1 MKTLGVAMKTLGAVL
16 LACAFLWGLSARAD
30 AVYVTGNG
38 GTGLFVVNSSTGA
51 STFIGNFGFKGVL
64 TDSFD
69 SKGNLY
75 VIIKGG
81 STASQLAT
89 VNLLTGAATP
99 IGSAT
104 GIAGL
109 VAMEFAPIAPDG
121 THVETLYAASLGTND
136 LYTVSL
142 TTGFVTDIGALGFNN
157 VMDLAWDPFNST
169 MYAIASDGLPDTNSS
184 SLYTINLHTGLGT
197 PFLTIPGN
205 NCLMGLTI
213 DSADQFLAMDHCDP
227 NSPLYQIDTKT
238 GALNSLG
245 NTGISLSMGA
255 ATQTPEPTTLLLL
268 GSGLLALAFFGRK
281 KLPWG
286 ARA

>member
-1 MKTLGVAMKTLGAVL
+1 MKARTLGAVVL
-16 LACAFLWGLSARAD
+16 TCVSLWGLSARAG

-38 GTGLFVVNSSTGA
+38 GTGLFRVDSSTGA

-109 VAMEFAPIAPDG
+109 VAMEFAPDG
-121 THVETLYAASLGTND
+121 TLYAASLGTND

-142 TTGFVTDIGALGFNN
+142 TTGFVTDIGGLGFIN

-169 MYAIASDGLPDTNSS
+169 MYAIASSGAPGTASFLY
-184 SLYTINLHTGLGT
+184 SLNLGT
-197 PFLTIPGN
+197 GAGTLVTTISGN
-205 NCLMGLTI
+205 DCLMGLTI
-213 DSADQFLAMDHCDP
+213 DFADQFLATDHCDP
-227 NSPLYQIDTKT
+227 NSPLYQIDTT
-238 GALNSLG
+238 NGALTNLG

-255 ATQTPEPTTLLLL
+255 ATQTPEPATILLL
-268 GSGLLALAFFGRK
+268 GFGLLALAFFGRK

-286 ARA
+286 SEGLTRI

>member
-51 STFIGNFGFKGVL
+51 GTFIGNFGFKGVL

-121 THVETLYAASLGTND
+121 KHVETLYAASLSTNE

-142 TTGFVTDIGALGFNN
+142 TTGFVKDVGSLGFAN

-169 MYAIASDGLPDTNSS
+169 MYAIASSGAPGTGSFLY
-184 SLYTINLHTGLGT
+184 SLNLGTGLGT
-197 PFLTIPGN
+197 LETTSAN
-205 NCLMGLTI
+205 DCLMGLTI
-213 DSADQFLAMDHCDP
+213 DSANQFLAMDHCDS
-227 NSPLYQIDTKT
+227 NSPLYQIDPTT

>member
-16 LACAFLWGLSARAD
+16 LACVFLWGLSAQAD

-121 THVETLYAASLGTND
+121 THVETLYAASLSTNE

-142 TTGFVTDIGALGFNN
+142 TTGFVKDIGSLGFAN

-169 MYAIASDGLPDTNSS
+169 MYAIASSGAPGTDS
-184 SLYTINLHTGLGT
+184 SLYSIDLLTGAGT
-197 PFLTIPGN
+197 LVTAISGDD
-205 NCLMGLTI
+205 CLMGLTI
-213 DSADQFLAMDHCDP
+213 DSANQFLAMDHCDS
-227 NSPLYQIDTKT
+227 NSPLFQIDPTT
-238 GALNSLG
+238 GDLTNLG

-255 ATQTPEPTTLLLL
+255 ATQTPEPATLLLL
-268 GSGLLALAFFGRK
+268 GSGLLALTFFERK
-281 KLPWG
+281 KLLWRAG
-286 ARA
+286 A

>member
-16 LACAFLWGLSARAD
+16 LACALLWGLSARAD

-51 STFIGNFGFKGVL
+51 GTFIGNFGFKGVL

-109 VAMEFAPIAPDG
+109 VAMEFAPDG
-121 THVETLYAASLGTND
+121 TLYAASLGTND
-136 LYTVSL
+136 LYSVNL
-142 TTGFVTDIGALGFNN
+142 TTGAVTVIGGLGFTE
-157 VMDLAWDPFNST
+157 VMDLAWDPFNDT
-169 MYAIASDGLPDTNSS
+169 MYAIASSGAPGTGSFLY
-184 SLYTINLHTGLGT
+184 SLNLGT
-197 PFLTIPGN
+197 GAGTLVTTITAN
-205 NCLMGLTI
+205 DCLMGLTI
-213 DSADQFLAMDHCDP
+213 DSADQFLSMDQCDS
-227 NSPLYQIDTKT
+227 NSPLFQIDPAN
-238 GALNSLG
+238 GALTNLG
-245 NTGISLSMGA
+245 NTGIGASMGA
-255 ATQTPEPTTLLLL
+255 ATQTPEPATVLLL

-281 KLPWG
+281 KLLWG
-286 ARA
+286 AGA

>member
-51 STFIGNFGFKGVL
+51 STFIGDFGFKGVL

-109 VAMEFAPIAPDG
+109 EAMEFAPDG
-121 THVETLYAASLGTND
+121 TLYAASFGTND
-136 LYTVSL
+136 LYTL
-142 TTGFVTDIGALGFNN
+142 DPTTGAATLIGSLGFTG
-157 VMDLAWDPFNST
+157 VMDLAWDPFDKT
-169 MYAIASDGLPDTNSS
+169 MYAIE
-184 SLYTINLHTGLGT
+184 SLGVGSALYSINLGTGAGT
-197 PFLTIPGN
+197 LVTDIPGDD
-205 NCLMGLTI
+205 CLMGLTI
-213 DSADQFLAMDHCDP
+213 DSANQFLAMDHCDSS
-227 NSPLYQIDTKT
+227 SPLYQIDPTT
-238 GALNSLG
+238 GDLTNLG
-245 NTGISLSMGA
+245 NTGIGLSMGA
-255 ATQTPEPTTLLLL
+255 ATQTPEPATLLLL

-281 KLPWG
+281 KLLWG